1 MTPGL
6 NPRSRMPSMT
16 LRTSSDALSA
26 SSRDMTPPSLVS
38 TMCQEWSAMTT
49 SPSAEAA
56 MAM

>member
-1 MTPGL
+1 
-6 NPRSRMPSMT
+6 MT